1 MNFVDN
7 LSGPAIR
14 NQLLSVLP
22 ADEAERL
29 RPLLT
34 HVTLVIGQVLHEP
47 GTRIDDVFFME
58 QGVASLTADTED
70 NGAVEVGM
78 TGREGMVGISVL
90 LNPDAMATQRAFIQI
105 PGSAWRMSA
114 VDLRRAVE
122 QSPVLRDRC
131 LRYVQLL
138 MVHTAQSA
146 ACNARHQLP
155 ERLARWLLMSHDRV
169 DGDELPMTQEFLSLM
184 LGVRRAGVSTAASVL
199 QAGGLISYSRGRVTV
214 RDRAGLEQAA
224 CECYRIVRESSDSI
238 LSTSGVI
245 LCSDSDVSTF
255 VPVLLPEFE

>member
-1 MNFVDN
+1 M
-7 LSGPAIR
+7 
-14 NQLLSVLP
+14 
-22 ADEAERL
+22 
-29 RPLLT
+29 
-34 HVTLVIGQVLHEP
+34 LHEP

-90 LNPDAMATQRAFIQI
+90 LNPDAMATQRAFIQV

-114 VDLRRAVE
+114 VELRRAVE

-169 DGDELPMTQEFLSLM
+169 DGDDMPMTQEFLSPT

-199 QAGGLISYSRGRVTV
+199 QAGALIAYSRGRVSV

-224 CECYRIVRESSDSI
+224 RAVFTASSVKAVNR
-238 LSTSGVI
+238 LRTSGVI
-245 LCSDSDVSTF
+245 LCSGSDISAFVS
-255 VPVLLPEFE
+255 VLCRSWNK